1 MIKHNGIKILVKVNR
16 ALQARDVEGYD
27 RKISG
32 NYDALLNKV
41 SIDRT

>member
-1 MIKHNGIKILVKVNR
+1 MIKPNGIKILVKVNR
-16 ALQARDVEGYD
+16 TLQTREVEGFD

>member
-16 ALQARDVEGYD
+16 SNQSKDYDGFD
-27 RKISG
+27 RKVSG